1 MSTLCAP
8 LLLRNMTRPDH
19 LRAAA
24 ASSWWTPA
32 QLTRLGR
39 LLRLPAASVLIATAI
54 FCTTATTEAAKGIA
68 PKLCDATYQ
77 PMYCRCDVEEGDG
90 EDATDVQ
97 CFVTAPMT
105 ADDAFFKVFEGA
117 PSVESVS
124 FTTYAS
130 STHRI
135 NFVPTNALRQMPRLE
150 KVKFSQMSLG
160 ALSKRAFYNMSRLT
174 VLSVDSNE
182 ITTLEKESISNLPR
196 LRKLELADNNLT
208 RLAVGVLAELPSLAH
223 LFLERNQI
231 STIEDMVFAH
241 LGSVREI
248 DLSDNLIENLTES
261 TFKGLRQLTRL
272 DLFRNKIQRLE
283 ARVFAGAPE
292 LVEVDLKYNAI
303 VEVDPLA
310 FEGLP
315 RLAILYLSYNRL
327 RVLPA
332 NMFVGAPNLL
342 TVDLSQNQLVTL
354 TWRTLQDL
362 SKIDGPSFDLSL
374 TGNRFGCDC
383 RLAWMLY
390 LENTTRSDKF
400 RRELRH
406 VKCEFDTGANSK
418 SGTSG
423 SKVVRL
429 SLKQLGC
436 KEDYEHPRVHDTAS
450 PSPPSVLAPASAE
463 PTYLGARGN
472 SSIIAHSEDVIESSA
487 MPPEFLPGPDGGSA
501 KHDYERHD
509 DETLSNDVDAVLS
522 QQKALSKE
530 PPQNEKH
537 RPPGMSAGGNVSNTS
552 TSRVTQIFATVIA
565 LGLLKTR

>member
-1 MSTLCAP
+1 M
-8 LLLRNMTRPDH
+8 
-19 LRAAA
+19 
-24 ASSWWTPA
+24 
-32 QLTRLGR
+32 
-39 LLRLPAASVLIATAI
+39 
-54 FCTTATTEAAKGIA
+54 TEASKGA
-68 PKLCDATYQ
+68 LPKLCDATYQ

-90 EDATDVQ
+90 EDATEVQ

-160 ALSKRAFYNMSRLT
+160 ALGKRAFYNMSRLT

-182 ITTLEKESISNLPR
+182 ITSLEKESIANLPR

-208 RLAVGVLAELPSLAH
+208 RLVAGVLTELPVLAH
-223 LFLERNQI
+223 VFLERNHI

-241 LGSVREI
+241 LASVREI

-261 TFKGLRQLTRL
+261 TFKGLRELNRL

-332 NMFVGAPNLL
+332 NMFLGAPNLL

-362 SKIDGPSFDLSL
+362 NKIDGPSFDLSL
-374 TGNRFGCDC
+374 TGNRFSCDC

-406 VKCEFDTGANSK
+406 VKCDFDAATTSK
-418 SGTSG
+418 SGASS

-436 KEDYEHPRVHDTAS
+436 KEDYKHPRIHDRAS
-450 PSPPSVLAPASAE
+450 PSPPSVMSPANVE
-463 PTYLGARGN
+463 PTYLGGGGN
-472 SSIIAHSEDVIESSA
+472 SSITGDSQDIVESSA
-487 MPPEFLPGPDGGSA
+487 MSPVLLPGSDEDSTT
-501 KHDYERHD
+501 HDQGRND
-509 DETLSNDVDAVLS
+509 DQSLANDVDAVLS

-530 PPQNEKH
+530 PPRNQPR
-537 RPPGMSAGGNVSNTS
+537 RPNGMSAGGDVPSTS
-552 TSRVTQIFATVIA
+552 MSRVTHIFATVIA
-565 LGLLKTR
+565 LGLLNTR

>member
-1 MSTLCAP
+1 
-8 LLLRNMTRPDH
+8 MTRLDH
-19 LRAAA
+19 LRP
-24 ASSWWTPA
+24 ASPWMTPV
-32 QLTRLGR
+32 QSTRLGR
-39 LLRLPAASVLIATAI
+39 LLRLPAACVLIATAV
-54 FCTTATTEAAKGIA
+54 FCTAVTTEASKGA
-68 PKLCDATYQ
+68 SPTLCDATYQ
-77 PMYCRCDVEEGDG
+77 PMYCRCDVEEGDA
-90 EDATDVQ
+90 EEATDVQ

-174 VLSVDSNE
+174 VLSIDSNE
-182 ITTLEKESISNLPR
+182 ITALEKESISNLPR

-208 RLAVGVLAELPSLAH
+208 RLADGVLTELPSLTH

-231 STIEDMVFAH
+231 SSIEDMVFAH

-248 DLSDNLIENLTES
+248 ELSDNLIENLTES
-261 TFKGLRQLTRL
+261 TFKGLRQLNRL

-310 FEGLP
+310 FDGLP

-332 NMFVGAPNLL
+332 NMFLGAPNLL

-362 SKIDGPSFDLSL
+362 GKIDGPSFDLSL

-390 LENTTRSDKF
+390 LENNTRSDKF

-406 VKCEFDTGANSK
+406 VKCEFDAGTTSK
-418 SGTSG
+418 SGASS
-423 SKVVRL
+423 SKVIRL

-436 KEDYEHPRVHDTAS
+436 KEDYEHPRIHNAVS
-450 PSPPSVLAPASAE
+450 SSPPSVLSPANAE
-463 PTYLGARGN
+463 PTKLWNRGN
-472 SSIIAHSEDVIESSA
+472 SSFTAHSEDIVESSA
-487 MPPEFLPGPDGGSA
+487 MPPVFRPGPGPDSA
-501 KHDYERHD
+501 KHDHERD
-509 DETLSNDVDAVLS
+509 DDQTLANDVDAVLS

-530 PPQNEKH
+530 PPRQQQH
-537 RPPGMSAGGNVSNTS
+537 RPNGMTAGGGVPSTS
-552 TSRVTQIFATVIA
+552 TSRVTHILATVIA